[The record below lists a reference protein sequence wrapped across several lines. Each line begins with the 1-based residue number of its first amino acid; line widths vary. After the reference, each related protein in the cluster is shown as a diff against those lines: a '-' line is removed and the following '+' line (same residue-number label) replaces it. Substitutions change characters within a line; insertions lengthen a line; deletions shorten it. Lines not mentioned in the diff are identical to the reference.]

1 MQQSKEVRK
10 MLQTKTQKLTNA
22 GMLIAIGLI
31 LPYATSHMFGI
42 PGTVLLPMH
51 IPALLIGFLC
61 GPLYGFLCGLIIPA
75 LSSALTGM
83 PAAYPMLP
91 IMLGELATY
100 GLVSG
105 LLYQKTSH
113 LRKRLAIYP
122 VLLTA
127 MVCGRIV
134 YGLIFSILML
144 AGGQLKALSVWG
156 AIATGLPGIVIQLIL
171 IPSVVM
177 ALEHGMGRRK
187 MDSLQSAIN
196 LIKEETATC
205 VVMKDHKIIKTISG
219 QGIAPVIDLYE
230 QGVLK
235 DAFVADKI
243 IGKAAAMIMVL
254 GGVKEVYGKVM
265 SRAGK
270 EYLESRG
277 VKVSNGQCIDMI
289 SNRAGN
295 GICPMERTVM
305 EIEEPAEA
313 LAALKETLATLRKQA

>member
-1 MQQSKEVRK
+1 M
-10 MLQTKTQKLTNA
+10 
-22 GMLIAIGLI
+22 
-31 LPYATSHMFGI
+31 
-42 PGTVLLPMH
+42 
-51 IPALLIGFLC
+51 IGFLC

>member
-1 MQQSKEVRK
+1 

-270 EYLESRG
+270 EFLESRG
-277 VKVSNGQCIDMI
+277 VKVSYGQCIDMI

-313 LAALKETLATLRKQA
+313 LTALKETLATLRKQA

>member
-1 MQQSKEVRK
+1 

-51 IPALLIGFLC
+51 IPVLLIGFLC

-127 MVCGRIV
+127 MVCGRVV

-270 EYLESRG
+270 EFLESRG
-277 VKVSNGQCIDMI
+277 VKVSYGQCIDMI

-313 LAALKETLATLRKQA
+313 LTALKETLATLRKQA

>member
-1 MQQSKEVRK
+1 

-270 EYLESRG
+270 EFLESRG
-277 VKVSNGQCIDMI
+277 VKVSYGQCIDMI

>member
-1 MQQSKEVRK
+1 

-277 VKVSNGQCIDMI
+277 VKVSYGQCIDMI

>member
-1 MQQSKEVRK
+1 

>member
-1 MQQSKEVRK
+1 

-127 MVCGRIV
+127 MVCGRVV

-270 EYLESRG
+270 EFLESRG
-277 VKVSNGQCIDMI
+277 VKVSYGQCIDMI

-313 LAALKETLATLRKQA
+313 LTALKETLATLRKQA

>member
-1 MQQSKEVRK
+1 

-313 LAALKETLATLRKQA
+313 LTALKETLATLRKQA

>member
-1 MQQSKEVRK
+1 

-277 VKVSNGQCIDMI
+277 VKVSYGQCIDMI

-313 LAALKETLATLRKQA
+313 LTALKETLATLRKQA